1 MFVRR
6 IAATATALAVLPLL
20 AMPAAVTSVAQAQQ
34 PAKVLVFDVALQP
47 AGSDSYVLPGDVSY
61 GQGRLVG
68 ATTWGKRSAD
78 VDWMCSHVSS
88 SGTGP
93 AHDLITITRSDGAV
107 LALAVTGWVAKGTL
121 RGTVEVIGGKGAYSG
136 AAGTGTVVGGKGEA
150 TISLTVTQGKKR
162 ALPRHGVG
170 C

>member
-6 IAATATALAVLPLL
+6 FALALAAVGMLPLL
-20 AMPAAVTSVAQAQQ
+20 AVPGAQAQQ
-34 PAKVLVFDVALQP
+34 AAKVLVFEVALQP
-47 AGSDSYVLPGDVSY
+47 IGSDAYGLPGDVIY

-68 ATTWGKRSAD
+68 TTAWGKRSAS

-88 SGTGP
+88 AGAGP
-93 AHDLITITRSDGAV
+93 ANDLITITRADGAV

-121 RGTVEVIGGKGAYSG
+121 RGTVEIIGGKGAYRG
-136 AAGTGTVVGGKGEA
+136 ATGTGTVVGVEGAA
-150 TISLTVTQGKKR
+150 TISLTVSQGKKR